1 MHDIAYHH
9 WSKKDILPKLA
20 RYVYDLN
27 TFSSLLK
34 TEGATQRAAG
44 KTKKKIIKTFQE
56 FINILIL
63 I

>member
-44 KTKKKIIKTFQE
+44 GTSKKIIKTFQD
-56 FINILIL
+56 ILIL